1 MKAVRV
7 HKRGGPEQ
15 LVYEDAPKPD
25 PGPGDALVRVQ
36 ACAITP
42 TELTWTPA
50 AHSLSKSRA

>member
-15 LVYEDAPKPD
+15 LVYENAPKPE
-25 PGPGDALVRVQ
+25 PGPGDALVRVP